1 MPLKIAVV
9 SQAYHPAV
17 GGVTEHVD
25 ATVRVLRD
33 RGHEVT
39 VITSRFARNGGDETG
54 VLRIGRNVV
63 IPYNGA
69 ENNMTIGMGL
79 PRRLA
84 RILEQGSFDVIHVH
98 CPLSPVLPLLTLR
111 LARCPIVG
119 TFHSSVS
126 SDIPFWIFHRPLLLL
141 YRRIDQTLAVSE
153 TARRCVERHFPGP
166 VEIVPNGVDHE
177 RFRPGLPRLERY
189 DDGVRNILFVGR
201 FDPRKGLPDL
211 MHACAKLAREGLA
224 FRLILVGDG
233 RLRGQVE
240 RLAGGALEGRVHFEG
255 RVGHEHLPRYY
266 ASADIFCSPA
276 RDGESFGLVLLE
288 AMASGVPIVA
298 SDLAGYRTVLTP
310 GNEGLMA
317 PPRDPAALAAALR
330 RLLVDPALRARMAA
344 RGIETASAYGWER
357 IVDRLETIYDALAA
371 PARAGATSGP
381 PPNDRSEVTPL
392 EAAVR

>member
-1 MPLKIAVV
+1 MPLRIGIV

-39 VITSRFARNGGDETG
+39 VITSRFGRNGHDEAG
-54 VLRIGRNVV
+54 VLRIGRNVI

-69 ENNMTIGMGL
+69 ENNMTVGMGL

-84 RILEQGSFDVIHVH
+84 AIFERGRFDVIHVH

-111 LARCPIVG
+111 LARCPVVG

-126 SDIPFWIFHRPLLLL
+126 SDIPFWIFHRPLLPL
-141 YRRIDQTLAVSE
+141 YRRIDQILAVSE
-153 TARRCVERHFPGP
+153 TARRCVERYFPGP
-166 VEIVPNGVDHE
+166 LEIVPNGVDHG
-177 RFRPGLPRLERY
+177 RFRTGLARLERY
-189 DDGVRNILFVGR
+189 DDDVPNILFVGR
-201 FDPRKGLPDL
+201 FDPRKGIPDL
-211 MHACAKLAREGLA
+211 MQACAMLAREGLP

-233 RLRGQVE
+233 QLRGQVE
-240 RLAGGALEGRVHFEG
+240 RLAGGALAGRVHFEG
-255 RVGHEHLPRYY
+255 RVGHERLPRFY

-298 SDLAGYRTVLTP
+298 TDLAGYRTVLTS
-310 GNEGLMA
+310 GKEGLMA

-330 RLLVDPALRARMAA
+330 RLLTDPALRDSMGA
-344 RGIETASAYGWER
+344 RGIETAHSFGWER
-357 IVDRLETIYDALAA
+357 IVDRLETIYHTLAA
-371 PARAGATSGP
+371 RADSAHGP
-381 PPNDRSEVTPL
+381 RPSPRPETAPL

>member
-1 MPLKIAVV
+1 MPLRIAVV

-39 VITSRFARNGGDETG
+39 IITSRFVRNAGDETG

-79 PRRLA
+79 PHRLA

-111 LARCPIVG
+111 LARCPVVG

-126 SDIPFWIFHRPLLLL
+126 SDFPFWMFHRPLLLL
-141 YRRIDQTLAVSE
+141 YRRIDQILAVSD
-153 TARRCVERHFPGP
+153 TARRCVERFFPGP

-211 MHACAKLAREGLA
+211 MRACAELAREGLA

-298 SDLAGYRTVLTP
+298 TDLAGYRTVLTP

-344 RGIETASAYGWER
+344 SGIETARAYGWER

-371 PARAGATSGP
+371 TARAGATSGP
-381 PPNDRSEVTPL
+381 PPNDRSEVPPL
-392 EAAVR
+392 EVAVR

>member
-1 MPLKIAVV
+1 MPLRIGII

-25 ATVRVLRD
+25 ATVRVLRG
-33 RGHEVT
+33 RGHDVT
-39 VITSRFARNGGDETG
+39 VITSRFTRDGRDEAG

-69 ENNMTIGMGL
+69 ENNMTVGMGL

-84 RILEQGSFDVIHVH
+84 AIFERSRFDVVHTH

-111 LARCPIVG
+111 LARCPVVG

-126 SDIPFWIFHRPLLLL
+126 SDIPFWIFHRPLLPL
-141 YRRIDQTLAVSE
+141 YRRIDQVLAVSE
-153 TARRCVERHFPGP
+153 TARRCVERYFPGP
-166 VEIVPNGVDHE
+166 LEIVPNGVDHG

-189 DDGVRNILFVGR
+189 DDGVPNILFVGR

-211 MHACAKLAREGLA
+211 MRACAELAGEGLP

-233 RLRGQVE
+233 QLRGQVE

-255 RVGHEHLPRYY
+255 RVGHERLPRYY

-298 SDLAGYRTVLTP
+298 TDLAGYRTVLTP
-310 GNEGLMA
+310 GKEGLMA
-317 PPRDPAALAAALR
+317 PPRDPATLAAGLR
-330 RLLVDPALRARMAA
+330 RLLTDPALRGSMGL
-344 RGIETASAYGWER
+344 RGIETARMFGWER
-357 IVDRLETIYDALAA
+357 IVDRLEAIYHTLA
-371 PARAGATSGP
+371 ARAGTAVQPRPGP
-381 PPNDRSEVTPL
+381 LPTVAPL
-392 EAAVR
+392 EAALR